1 MVTLMNTDLIE
12 RLKSDV
18 TAIVLQGE
26 TEHLFAKDQALAQFY
41 PVLLSILRARPAWI
55 ESLAQQL
62 NPKIDELFNNNPT
75 LKQQF
80 LAQLDSTAPQDEI
93 EQTLNRAIV
102 PIMNFL
108 QAEAGAPTAEAVGH
122 LLDTHA
128 DSIQRALPVWAGPIL
143 ASLGVSP
150 LAGQNLNCAP
160 GLASEPE
167 AEPLLTE
174 EKKAV
179 VFWPFILL
187 VIIAAIILFFFRG
200 CLRDDDPDELRN
212 AQAVSE
218 AAATNPAILKISTGS
233 QGEIVNCQVQMNDPK
248 YMQILQ
254 NEIKQIFNYSIGCG
268 AVANENYH
276 SEFTDQDTIPT
287 VLRTIQGMPN
297 VSLDWIGN
305 QVSVRAATNSEAERL
320 AAQIRSLAKNVTV
333 VTQQPL
339 NRSDVIN
346 TANSEAE
353 QALASIKTDNV
364 KALDVATALNLQII
378 NFDTASTEVP
388 EVNKLVLDQAAA
400 LLQRA
405 PRVILKVKGHADAQG
420 SEAENKVLSVQRAQ
434 AITSYLVQKGVD
446 PAQLQAVGMG
456 EDQPVEPNATPAGQF
471 QNRRVTF
478 EVVNTETGIVRE
490 VDNEGV
496 VEKKAS

>member
-1 MVTLMNTDLIE
+1 MVTIMNIDFIE

-41 PVLLSILRARPAWI
+41 PIFLSILRARPAWI
-55 ESLAQQL
+55 ENLGQQL
-62 NPKIDELFNNNPT
+62 NPKIHELFNANPA

-80 LAQLDSTAPQDEI
+80 LDQLDQSAPQDEI
-93 EQTLNRAIV
+93 EHTLNRSIV
-102 PIMNFL
+102 PTMNFL
-108 QAEAGAPTAEAVGH
+108 QTEAGASSPEAISH
-122 LLDTHA
+122 LLETHA

-143 ASLGVSP
+143 AALGVSP
-150 LAGQNLNCAP
+150 LAGQNLNQEP
-160 GLASEPE
+160 VLAEQ
-167 AEPLLTE
+167 TIIVQE
-174 EKKAV
+174 ERKTG
-179 VFWPFILL
+179 FLWPFIIFLIL
-187 VIIAAIILFFFRG
+187 AGLILFLVRS
-200 CLRDDDPDELRN
+200 CMQDEVEDSN
-212 AQAVSE
+212 TQTTSE
-218 AAATNPAILKISTGS
+218 VAAAQPASLRLSTGS
-233 QGEIVNCQVQMNDPK
+233 NGEIVSCQLQLNNPQ
-248 YMQILQ
+248 YMEILQ
-254 NEIKQIFNYSIGCG
+254 NEIKQIFNYNIGCG
-268 AVANENYH
+268 ALSSEVYH
-276 SEFTDQDTIPT
+276 SEFIDQDTIPT
-287 VLRTIQGMPN
+287 VLRTMQGMPN
-297 VSLDWIGN
+297 VSLDWIGD
-305 QVSVRAATNSEAERL
+305 QVSVRAATNAEAERL

-405 PRVILKVKGHADAQG
+405 PQVILKVEGHADAQG

-478 EVVNTETGIVRE
+478 EVVNTETGIMRE
-490 VDNEGV
+490 VDDEGV
-496 VEKKAS
+496 VEKTGN

>member
-1 MVTLMNTDLIE
+1 MVTIMNIDFIE

-26 TEHLFAKDQALAQFY
+26 TEHLFAKDQALTQFY
-41 PVLLSILRARPAWI
+41 PIFLNILRARPAWI
-55 ESLAQQL
+55 ENLGQQL
-62 NPKIDELFNNNPT
+62 NPKIHELFNANPA

-80 LAQLDSTAPQDEI
+80 LDQVDQSAPQDEI
-93 EQTLNRAIV
+93 EHTLNRSIV
-102 PIMNFL
+102 PTMNFL
-108 QAEAGAPTAEAVGH
+108 QTEAGASSPEAISH
-122 LLDTHA
+122 LLETHA
-128 DSIQRALPVWAGPIL
+128 DSIQRALPLWAGPIL
-143 ASLGVSP
+143 AALGVSP
-150 LAGQNLNCAP
+150 LAGQNLNQEP
-160 GLASEPE
+160 VLAEQ
-167 AEPLLTE
+167 TIIVQE
-174 EKKAV
+174 ERKTG
-179 VFWPFILL
+179 FLWPFIIFLIL
-187 VIIAAIILFFFRG
+187 AGLILFLVRS
-200 CLRDDDPDELRN
+200 CMQDDVEDSN
-212 AQAVSE
+212 TQATSE
-218 AAATNPAILKISTGS
+218 VAAAQPASLRLSTGS
-233 QGEIVNCQVQMNDPK
+233 NGEIVSCQLQLNNPQ
-248 YMQILQ
+248 YMEILQ
-254 NEIKQIFNYSIGCG
+254 NEIKQIFNYNIGCG
-268 AVANENYH
+268 ALSSEVYH
-276 SEFTDQDTIPT
+276 SEFIDQDTIPT
-287 VLRTIQGMPN
+287 VLRTMQGMPN

-305 QVSVRAATNSEAERL
+305 QVSVRAATNAEAERL

-405 PRVILKVKGHADAQG
+405 PHVILKVTGHADAQG

-434 AITSYLVQKGVD
+434 AITSYLVGKGVN

-490 VDNEGV
+490 VDDEGV
-496 VEKKAS
+496 VEKTEN

>member
-1 MVTLMNTDLIE
+1 MVTIMNIDFIE
-12 RLKSDV
+12 HLKSDV

-41 PVLLSILRARPAWI
+41 PIFLSILRARPAWI
-55 ESLAQQL
+55 ENLGQQL
-62 NPKIDELFNNNPT
+62 NPKIHELFNANPA

-80 LAQLDSTAPQDEI
+80 LDQVDQSAPQDEI
-93 EQTLNRAIV
+93 EHTLNRSIV
-102 PIMNFL
+102 PTMNFL
-108 QAEAGAPTAEAVGH
+108 QTEAGASSPEAISH
-122 LLDTHA
+122 LLETHA

-143 ASLGVSP
+143 AALGVSP
-150 LAGQNLNCAP
+150 LAGQNLNQEP
-160 GLASEPE
+160 VLAEQ
-167 AEPLLTE
+167 TIIVQE
-174 EKKAV
+174 ERKTG
-179 VFWPFILL
+179 FLWPFIIFLIL
-187 VIIAAIILFFFRG
+187 AGLILFLVRS
-200 CLRDDDPDELRN
+200 CMQDDVEDSN
-212 AQAVSE
+212 TQATSE
-218 AAATNPAILKISTGS
+218 VAAAQPASLRLSTGS
-233 QGEIVNCQVQMNDPK
+233 NGEIVSCQLQLNNPQ
-248 YMQILQ
+248 YMEILQ
-254 NEIKQIFNYSIGCG
+254 NEIKQIFNYNIGCG
-268 AVANENYH
+268 ALSSEVYH

-305 QVSVRAATNSEAERL
+305 QVSVRAATNAEAERL

-400 LLQRA
+400 LLQRT
-405 PRVILKVKGHADAQG
+405 PQVILKVKGHADAQG

-490 VDNEGV
+490 VDDEGV
-496 VEKKAS
+496 VEKTGN

>member
-1 MVTLMNTDLIE
+1 MNIDFIE

-41 PVLLSILRARPAWI
+41 PIFLSILRARPAWI
-55 ESLAQQL
+55 ENLGQQL
-62 NPKIDELFNNNPT
+62 NPKIHELFNANPA

-80 LAQLDSTAPQDEI
+80 LDQVDQSAPQDEI
-93 EQTLNRAIV
+93 EHTLNRSIV
-102 PIMNFL
+102 PTMNFL
-108 QAEAGAPTAEAVGH
+108 QTEAGASSPEAISH
-122 LLDTHA
+122 LLETHA

-143 ASLGVSP
+143 AALGVSP
-150 LAGQNLNCAP
+150 LAGQNLNQEP
-160 GLASEPE
+160 VLAEQ
-167 AEPLLTE
+167 TIIVQE
-174 EKKAV
+174 ERKTG
-179 VFWPFILL
+179 FLWPFIIFLIL
-187 VIIAAIILFFFRG
+187 AGLILFLVRS
-200 CLRDDDPDELRN
+200 CMQDDVEDSN
-212 AQAVSE
+212 TQATSE
-218 AAATNPAILKISTGS
+218 VAAAQPASLRLSTGS
-233 QGEIVNCQVQMNDPK
+233 NGEIVSCQLQLNNPQ
-248 YMQILQ
+248 YMEILQ
-254 NEIKQIFNYSIGCG
+254 NEIKQIFNYNIGCG
-268 AVANENYH
+268 ALSSEVYH
-276 SEFTDQDTIPT
+276 SEFIDQDTIPT
-287 VLRTIQGMPN
+287 VLRTMQGMPN

-305 QVSVRAATNSEAERL
+305 QVSVRAATNAEAERL

-405 PRVILKVKGHADAQG
+405 PHVILKVTGHADAQG

-434 AITSYLVQKGVD
+434 AITSYLVGKGVN

-490 VDNEGV
+490 VDDEGV
-496 VEKKAS
+496 VEKTGN

>member
-1 MVTLMNTDLIE
+1 MVTIMNIDFIE

-41 PVLLSILRARPAWI
+41 PIFLSILRVRPAWI
-55 ESLAQQL
+55 ENLGQQL
-62 NPKIDELFNNNPT
+62 NPKIHELFNANPA

-80 LAQLDSTAPQDEI
+80 LDQVDQSAPQDEI
-93 EQTLNRAIV
+93 EHTLNRSIV
-102 PIMNFL
+102 PTMNFL
-108 QAEAGAPTAEAVGH
+108 QTEAGASTPEAISH
-122 LLDTHA
+122 LLETHA

-143 ASLGVSP
+143 AALGVSP
-150 LAGQNLNCAP
+150 LAGQNLNQEP
-160 GLASEPE
+160 VLAEQ
-167 AEPLLTE
+167 TIIIQE
-174 EKKAV
+174 ERKTG
-179 VFWPFILL
+179 FLWPFIIFLIL
-187 VIIAAIILFFFRG
+187 AGLILFLVRS
-200 CLRDDDPDELRN
+200 CMQDDVEDSN
-212 AQAVSE
+212 TQATSE
-218 AAATNPAILKISTGS
+218 VAAAQPASLRLSTGS
-233 QGEIVNCQVQMNDPK
+233 NGEIVSCQLQLNNPQ
-248 YMQILQ
+248 YMEILQ
-254 NEIKQIFNYSIGCG
+254 NEIKQIFNYNIGCG
-268 AVANENYH
+268 ALSSEVYH
-276 SEFTDQDTIPT
+276 SEFIDQDTIPT
-287 VLRTIQGMPN
+287 VLRTMQGMPN

-305 QVSVRAATNSEAERL
+305 QVSVRAVTNAEAERL

-405 PRVILKVKGHADAQG
+405 PHVILKVTGHADAQG

-434 AITSYLVQKGVD
+434 AITSYLVGKGVN

-490 VDNEGV
+490 VDDEGV
-496 VEKKAS
+496 VEKTGN

>member
-1 MVTLMNTDLIE
+1 MVTIMNIDFIE

-41 PVLLSILRARPAWI
+41 PIFLSILRARPAWI
-55 ESLAQQL
+55 ENLGQQL
-62 NPKIDELFNNNPT
+62 NPKIHELFNANPA

-80 LAQLDSTAPQDEI
+80 LDHLDRSAPQE
-93 EQTLNRAIV
+93 ELEHTLNRSIV
-102 PIMNFL
+102 PTMNFL
-108 QAEAGAPTAEAVGH
+108 QTEAGASSPEAISH
-122 LLDTHA
+122 LLETHA

-143 ASLGVSP
+143 AALGVSP
-150 LAGQNLNCAP
+150 LAGQNLNQEP
-160 GLASEPE
+160 VLAEQ
-167 AEPLLTE
+167 TIIVQE
-174 EKKAV
+174 ERKTG
-179 VFWPFILL
+179 FLWPFIIFLIL
-187 VIIAAIILFFFRG
+187 AGLILFLVRS
-200 CLRDDDPDELRN
+200 CMQDEVEDSN
-212 AQAVSE
+212 TQATSE
-218 AAATNPAILKISTGS
+218 VAAAQPASLRLSTGS
-233 QGEIVNCQVQMNDPK
+233 NGEIVSCQLQLNNPQ
-248 YMQILQ
+248 YMEILQ
-254 NEIKQIFNYSIGCG
+254 NEIKQIFNYNIGCG
-268 AVANENYH
+268 ALSSEVYH

-305 QVSVRAATNSEAERL
+305 QVSVRAATNVEAERL

-405 PRVILKVKGHADAQG
+405 PHVILKVTGHADAQG

-434 AITSYLVQKGVD
+434 AITSYLVGKGVN

-490 VDNEGV
+490 VDDEGV
-496 VEKKAS
+496 VEKTGN

>member
-1 MVTLMNTDLIE
+1 MVTIMNIDFIE

-41 PVLLSILRARPAWI
+41 PIFLSILRARPAWI
-55 ESLAQQL
+55 ENLGQQL
-62 NPKIDELFNNNPT
+62 NPKIHELFNANPA

-80 LAQLDSTAPQDEI
+80 LDQVDQSAPQDEI
-93 EQTLNRAIV
+93 EHTLNRSIV
-102 PIMNFL
+102 PTMNFL
-108 QAEAGAPTAEAVGH
+108 QTEAGASSPEAISH
-122 LLDTHA
+122 LLETHA

-143 ASLGVSP
+143 AALGVSP
-150 LAGQNLNCAP
+150 LAGQNLNQEP
-160 GLASEPE
+160 VLAEQ
-167 AEPLLTE
+167 TIIVQE
-174 EKKAV
+174 ERKTG
-179 VFWPFILL
+179 FLWPFIIFLIL
-187 VIIAAIILFFFRG
+187 AGLILFLVRS
-200 CLRDDDPDELRN
+200 CMQDDVEDSN
-212 AQAVSE
+212 TQATSE
-218 AAATNPAILKISTGS
+218 VAAAQPASLRLSTGS
-233 QGEIVNCQVQMNDPK
+233 NGEIVSCQLQLNNPQ
-248 YMQILQ
+248 YMEILQ
-254 NEIKQIFNYSIGCG
+254 NEIKQIFNYNIGCG
-268 AVANENYH
+268 ALSSEVYH
-276 SEFTDQDTIPT
+276 SEFIDQDTIPT
-287 VLRTIQGMPN
+287 VLRTMQGMPN

-305 QVSVRAATNSEAERL
+305 QVSVRAATNAEAERL

-405 PRVILKVKGHADAQG
+405 PHVILKVTGHADAQG

-434 AITSYLVQKGVD
+434 AITSYLVGKGVN

-490 VDNEGV
+490 VDDEGV
-496 VEKKAS
+496 VEKTGN

>member
-1 MVTLMNTDLIE
+1 MVTIMNIDFIE

-26 TEHLFAKDQALAQFY
+26 TEHLFAKDQALTQFY
-41 PVLLSILRARPAWI
+41 PIFLNILRARPAWI
-55 ESLAQQL
+55 ENLGQQL
-62 NPKIDELFNNNPT
+62 NPKIHELFNANPA

-80 LAQLDSTAPQDEI
+80 LDQVDQSAPQDEI
-93 EQTLNRAIV
+93 EHTLNRSIV
-102 PIMNFL
+102 PTMNFL
-108 QAEAGAPTAEAVGH
+108 QTEAGASSPEAISH
-122 LLDTHA
+122 LLETHA
-128 DSIQRALPVWAGPIL
+128 DSIQRALPLWAGPIL
-143 ASLGVSP
+143 AALGVSP
-150 LAGQNLNCAP
+150 LAGQNLNQEP
-160 GLASEPE
+160 VLAEQ
-167 AEPLLTE
+167 TIIVQE
-174 EKKAV
+174 ERKTG
-179 VFWPFILL
+179 FLWPFIIFLIL
-187 VIIAAIILFFFRG
+187 AGLILFLVRS
-200 CLRDDDPDELRN
+200 CMQDDVEDSN
-212 AQAVSE
+212 TQATSE
-218 AAATNPAILKISTGS
+218 VAAAQPASLRLSTGS
-233 QGEIVNCQVQMNDPK
+233 NGEIVSCQLQLNNPQ
-248 YMQILQ
+248 YMEILQ
-254 NEIKQIFNYSIGCG
+254 NEIKQIFNYNIGCG
-268 AVANENYH
+268 ALSSEVYH
-276 SEFTDQDTIPT
+276 SEFIDQDTIPT
-287 VLRTIQGMPN
+287 VLRTMQGMPN

-305 QVSVRAATNSEAERL
+305 QVSVRAATNAEAERL

-405 PRVILKVKGHADAQG
+405 PHVILKVTGHADAQG

-434 AITSYLVQKGVD
+434 AITSYLVGKGVN

-490 VDNEGV
+490 VDDEGV
-496 VEKKAS
+496 VEKTGN

>member
-1 MVTLMNTDLIE
+1 MVTIMNIDFIE

-41 PVLLSILRARPAWI
+41 PIFLSILRARPAWI
-55 ESLAQQL
+55 ENLGQQL
-62 NPKIDELFNNNPT
+62 NPKIHELFNANPA

-80 LAQLDSTAPQDEI
+80 LDQLDQSAPQDEI
-93 EQTLNRAIV
+93 EHTLNRSIV
-102 PIMNFL
+102 PTMNFL
-108 QAEAGAPTAEAVGH
+108 QTEAGASSPEAISH
-122 LLDTHA
+122 LLETHA

-143 ASLGVSP
+143 AALGVSP
-150 LAGQNLNCAP
+150 LAGQNLNQEP
-160 GLASEPE
+160 VLAEQ
-167 AEPLLTE
+167 TIIVQE
-174 EKKAV
+174 ERKTG
-179 VFWPFILL
+179 FLWPFIIFLIL
-187 VIIAAIILFFFRG
+187 AGLILFLVRS
-200 CLRDDDPDELRN
+200 CMQDEVEDSN
-212 AQAVSE
+212 TQTTSE
-218 AAATNPAILKISTGS
+218 VAAAQPASLRLSTGS
-233 QGEIVNCQVQMNDPK
+233 NGEIVSCQLQLNNPQ
-248 YMQILQ
+248 YMEILQ
-254 NEIKQIFNYSIGCG
+254 NEIKQIFNYNIGCG
-268 AVANENYH
+268 ALSSEVYH
-276 SEFTDQDTIPT
+276 SEFIDQDTIPT
-287 VLRTIQGMPN
+287 VLRTMQGMPN

-305 QVSVRAATNSEAERL
+305 QVSVRAATNAEAERL

-405 PRVILKVKGHADAQG
+405 PQVILKVEGHADAQG

-478 EVVNTETGIVRE
+478 EVVNTETGIMRE
-490 VDNEGV
+490 VDDEGV
-496 VEKKAS
+496 VEKTGN

>member
-1 MVTLMNTDLIE
+1 MVTIMNIDFIE

-26 TEHLFAKDQALAQFY
+26 IEHLFAKDQALAQFY
-41 PVLLSILRARPAWI
+41 PIFLSILRARPAWI
-55 ESLAQQL
+55 ENLGQQL
-62 NPKIDELFNNNPT
+62 NPKIHELFNANPA

-80 LAQLDSTAPQDEI
+80 LDQLDQSAPQDEI
-93 EQTLNRAIV
+93 EHTLNRSIV
-102 PIMNFL
+102 PTMNFL
-108 QAEAGAPTAEAVGH
+108 QTEAGASSPEAISH
-122 LLDTHA
+122 LLETHA
-128 DSIQRALPVWAGPIL
+128 DSIQHALPVWAGPIL
-143 ASLGVSP
+143 AALGVSP
-150 LAGQNLNCAP
+150 LAGQNLNQEP
-160 GLASEPE
+160 VLAEQ
-167 AEPLLTE
+167 TIIVQE
-174 EKKAV
+174 ERKTG
-179 VFWPFILL
+179 FLWPFIIFLIL
-187 VIIAAIILFFFRG
+187 AGLILFLVRS
-200 CLRDDDPDELRN
+200 CMQDEVEDSN
-212 AQAVSE
+212 TQATSE
-218 AAATNPAILKISTGS
+218 VAAAQPASLRLSTGS
-233 QGEIVNCQVQMNDPK
+233 NGEIVSCQLQLNNPQ
-248 YMQILQ
+248 YMEILQ
-254 NEIKQIFNYSIGCG
+254 NEIKQIFNYNIGCG
-268 AVANENYH
+268 ALSSEVYH
-276 SEFTDQDTIPT
+276 SEFIDQDTIPT
-287 VLRTIQGMPN
+287 VLRTMQGMPN

-305 QVSVRAATNSEAERL
+305 QVSVRAATNAEAERL

-405 PRVILKVKGHADAQG
+405 PHVILKVTGHADAQG

-434 AITSYLVQKGVD
+434 AITSYLVGKGVN
-446 PAQLQAVGMG
+446 PAQLQGVGMG

-490 VDNEGV
+490 VDDEGV
-496 VEKKAS
+496 VEKTGN

>member
-1 MVTLMNTDLIE
+1 MVTIMNIDFIE

-26 TEHLFAKDQALAQFY
+26 TEYLFAKDQALAQFY
-41 PVLLSILRARPAWI
+41 PIFLSILRSRPAWI
-55 ESLAQQL
+55 ENLGQQL
-62 NPKIDELFNNNPT
+62 NPKIHELFNANPA

-80 LAQLDSTAPQDEI
+80 LDQLDQSAPQDEI
-93 EQTLNRAIV
+93 EHTLNRSIV
-102 PIMNFL
+102 PTMNFL
-108 QAEAGAPTAEAVGH
+108 QTEAGASTPEAISH
-122 LLDTHA
+122 LLETHA
-128 DSIQRALPVWAGPIL
+128 DSIQRALPLWAGPIL
-143 ASLGVSP
+143 AALGVSP
-150 LAGQNLNCAP
+150 LAGQNLNQEP
-160 GLASEPE
+160 VLAEQ
-167 AEPLLTE
+167 TIIVQE
-174 EKKAV
+174 ERKTG
-179 VFWPFILL
+179 FLWPFIIFLIL
-187 VIIAAIILFFFRG
+187 AGLILFLVRS
-200 CLRDDDPDELRN
+200 CMQDDVEDSN
-212 AQAVSE
+212 TQATSE
-218 AAATNPAILKISTGS
+218 VAAAQPASLRLSTGS
-233 QGEIVNCQVQMNDPK
+233 NGEIVSCQLQLNNPQ
-248 YMQILQ
+248 YMEILQ
-254 NEIKQIFNYSIGCG
+254 NEIKQIFNYNIGCG
-268 AVANENYH
+268 ALSSEVYH
-276 SEFTDQDTIPT
+276 SEFIDQDTIPT
-287 VLRTIQGMPN
+287 VLRTMQGMPN

-305 QVSVRAATNSEAERL
+305 QVSVRAATNAEAERL

-405 PRVILKVKGHADAQG
+405 PHVILKVTGHADAQG

-434 AITSYLVQKGVD
+434 AITSYLVGKGVN

-490 VDNEGV
+490 VDDEGV
-496 VEKKAS
+496 VEKTGN

>member
-1 MVTLMNTDLIE
+1 MVTIMNIDFIE

-41 PVLLSILRARPAWI
+41 PIFLSILRSRPAWI
-55 ESLAQQL
+55 ENLGQQL
-62 NPKIDELFNNNPT
+62 NPKIHELFNANPA

-80 LAQLDSTAPQDEI
+80 LDQVDQSAPQDEI
-93 EQTLNRAIV
+93 EHTLNRSIV
-102 PIMNFL
+102 PTMNFL
-108 QAEAGAPTAEAVGH
+108 QTEAGASSPEAISH
-122 LLDTHA
+122 LLETHA
-128 DSIQRALPVWAGPIL
+128 DSIQRALPLWAGPIL
-143 ASLGVSP
+143 AALGVSP
-150 LAGQNLNCAP
+150 LAGQNLNQEP
-160 GLASEPE
+160 VLAEQ
-167 AEPLLTE
+167 TIIVQE
-174 EKKAV
+174 ERKTG
-179 VFWPFILL
+179 FLWPFIIFLIL
-187 VIIAAIILFFFRG
+187 AGLILFLVRS
-200 CLRDDDPDELRN
+200 CMQDDVEDSN
-212 AQAVSE
+212 TQATSE
-218 AAATNPAILKISTGS
+218 VAAAQPASLRLSTGS
-233 QGEIVNCQVQMNDPK
+233 NGEIVSCQLQLNNPQ
-248 YMQILQ
+248 YMEILQ
-254 NEIKQIFNYSIGCG
+254 NEIKQIFNYNIGCG
-268 AVANENYH
+268 ALSSEVYH
-276 SEFTDQDTIPT
+276 SEFIDQDTIPT

-305 QVSVRAATNSEAERL
+305 QVSVRAATNAEAERL

-405 PRVILKVKGHADAQG
+405 PHVILKVTGHADAQG

-434 AITSYLVQKGVD
+434 AITSYLVGKGVN

-490 VDNEGV
+490 VDDEGV
-496 VEKKAS
+496 VEKTGN

>member
-1 MVTLMNTDLIE
+1 MVTIMNIDFIE

-41 PVLLSILRARPAWI
+41 PIFLSILRSRPAWI
-55 ESLAQQL
+55 ENIGQQL
-62 NPKIDELFNNNPT
+62 NPKIHELFNANPA

-80 LAQLDSTAPQDEI
+80 LDQLDQSAPQEEI
-93 EQTLNRAIV
+93 EQTLNRSIV
-102 PIMNFL
+102 PTMNFL
-108 QAEAGAPTAEAVGH
+108 QTEAGASSPEAISH
-122 LLDTHA
+122 LLETHA

-143 ASLGVSP
+143 AALGVSP
-150 LAGQNLNCAP
+150 LAGQNLNQEP
-160 GLASEPE
+160 VLAEQ
-167 AEPLLTE
+167 TIIVQE
-174 EKKAV
+174 ERKTG
-179 VFWPFILL
+179 FLWPFIIFLIL
-187 VIIAAIILFFFRG
+187 AGLILFLVRS
-200 CLRDDDPDELRN
+200 CMQDDVEDSN
-212 AQAVSE
+212 TQATSE
-218 AAATNPAILKISTGS
+218 VAAAQPASLRLSTGS
-233 QGEIVNCQVQMNDPK
+233 NGEIVSCQLQLNNPQ
-248 YMQILQ
+248 YMEILQ
-254 NEIKQIFNYSIGCG
+254 NEIKQIFNYNIGCG
-268 AVANENYH
+268 ALSSEVYH
-276 SEFTDQDTIPT
+276 SEFIDQDTIPT
-287 VLRTIQGMPN
+287 VLRTMQGMPN

-305 QVSVRAATNSEAERL
+305 QVSVRAATNAEAERL

-405 PRVILKVKGHADAQG
+405 PHVILKVTGHADAQG

-446 PAQLQAVGMG
+446 PAQLHAVGMG

-490 VDNEGV
+490 VDDEGV
-496 VEKKAS
+496 VEKTEN

>member
-1 MVTLMNTDLIE
+1 MVTIMNIDFIE

-41 PVLLSILRARPAWI
+41 PIFLSILRSRPAWI
-55 ESLAQQL
+55 ENLGQQL
-62 NPKIDELFNNNPT
+62 NPKIHELFNANPA

-80 LAQLDSTAPQDEI
+80 LNQLDQSAPQDEI
-93 EQTLNRAIV
+93 EHTLNRSIV
-102 PIMNFL
+102 PTMNFL
-108 QAEAGAPTAEAVGH
+108 QTEAGASSPEAISH
-122 LLDTHA
+122 LLETHA
-128 DSIQRALPVWAGPIL
+128 DSIQRTLPVWAGPIL
-143 ASLGVSP
+143 AALGVSP
-150 LAGQNLNCAP
+150 LAGQNLNQEP
-160 GLASEPE
+160 VLAEQ
-167 AEPLLTE
+167 TIIVQE
-174 EKKAV
+174 ERKTG
-179 VFWPFILL
+179 FLWPFIIFLIL
-187 VIIAAIILFFFRG
+187 AGLILFLVRS
-200 CLRDDDPDELRN
+200 CMQDDVEDSN
-212 AQAVSE
+212 TQATSE
-218 AAATNPAILKISTGS
+218 VAAAQPASLRLSTGS
-233 QGEIVNCQVQMNDPK
+233 NGEIVSCQLQLNNPQ
-248 YMQILQ
+248 YMEILQ
-254 NEIKQIFNYSIGCG
+254 NEIKQIFNYNIGCG
-268 AVANENYH
+268 ALSSEVYH

-305 QVSVRAATNSEAERL
+305 QVSVRAATNAEAERL

-333 VTQQPL
+333 VTQHPL

-405 PRVILKVKGHADAQG
+405 PQVILKVKGHADAQG

-490 VDNEGV
+490 VDDEGV
-496 VEKKAS
+496 VEKTGN

>member
-1 MVTLMNTDLIE
+1 MVTIMNIDFIE

-26 TEHLFAKDQALAQFY
+26 TEHLFAKDQALTQFY
-41 PVLLSILRARPAWI
+41 PIFLNILRARPAWI
-55 ESLAQQL
+55 ENLGQQL
-62 NPKIDELFNNNPT
+62 NPKIHELFNANPA

-80 LAQLDSTAPQDEI
+80 LDQVDQSAPQDEI
-93 EQTLNRAIV
+93 EHTLNRSIV
-102 PIMNFL
+102 PTMNFL
-108 QAEAGAPTAEAVGH
+108 QTEAGASSPEAISH
-122 LLDTHA
+122 LLETHA

-143 ASLGVSP
+143 AALGVSP
-150 LAGQNLNCAP
+150 LAGQNLNQEP
-160 GLASEPE
+160 VLAEQ
-167 AEPLLTE
+167 TIIVQE
-174 EKKAV
+174 ERKTG
-179 VFWPFILL
+179 FLWPFIIFLIL
-187 VIIAAIILFFFRG
+187 AGLILFLVRS
-200 CLRDDDPDELRN
+200 CMQDDVEDSN
-212 AQAVSE
+212 TQATSE
-218 AAATNPAILKISTGS
+218 VAAAQPASLRLSTGS
-233 QGEIVNCQVQMNDPK
+233 NGEIVSCQLQLNNPQ
-248 YMQILQ
+248 YMEILQ
-254 NEIKQIFNYSIGCG
+254 NEIKQIFNYNIGCG
-268 AVANENYH
+268 ALSSEVYH
-276 SEFTDQDTIPT
+276 SEFIDQDTIPT
-287 VLRTIQGMPN
+287 VLRTMQGMPN

-305 QVSVRAATNSEAERL
+305 QVSVRAATNAEAERL

-405 PRVILKVKGHADAQG
+405 PHVILKVTGHADAQG

-434 AITSYLVQKGVD
+434 AITSYLVGKGVN

-490 VDNEGV
+490 VDDEGV
-496 VEKKAS
+496 VEKTGN